1 MSRLPKWTSASEL
14 CAVSVQVP
22 KYLKCPSATV
32 PSECPP
38 SVPVPSKSPSVR
50 VLSKFLEYSS
60 VLWVFL
66 NEPCVHR
73 GLVRCDW
80 NKILRTKKCTCKR
93 TKMWEETL
101 TILLWRRIRA
111 LIWKAFEIGYINL
124 ISVKIEFSFSYGHQF
139 KELWVGINDLH
150 ITIEQKTFLWNAF

>member
-1 MSRLPKWTSASEL
+1 MNKCLRTMCRKCSSAKVPEVPECHSPL
-14 CAVSVQVP
+14 RVSPQCP
-22 KYLKCPSATV
+22 GTLKKSKCPSALQV
-32 PSECPP
+32 PWIFE
-38 SVPVPSKSPSVR
+38 R
-50 VLSKFLEYSS
+50 ALSG
-60 VLWVFL
+60 
-66 NEPCVHR
+66 VHR

-80 NKILRTKKCTCKR
+80 NKILRTKKCICKR

-124 ISVKIEFSFSYGHQF
+124 ISVKIEFSFLYGHQF
-139 KELWVGINDLH
+139 KELRVGINDLH